1 MDLTKKWYQS
11 EFIQH
16 ERLDIHR
23 SMENEFSFYR
33 AIAEG
38 DIETVKA
45 NCNSNAF
52 TDPSG
57 MGKLSENPL
66 QNIKY
71 HFVVT
76 TALMIRF
83 CVSYGMELERAY
95 GLSDFYIMEMDK
107 CTNVKDI
114 SKLHDVMC
122 IDLCNKMLILKNSKV
137 LSKQIVLCLD
147 YIYKHIHYRITIK
160 ELADYLN
167 LSESYL
173 SRLFKK
179 EMDVSLSD
187 YIIDLKIDKAANM
200 LKFSDYSIAEI
211 AEYFGFASQS
221 HFIKTFEKKMGDTP
235 SKYRKIHFRDN
246 FKDSL

>member
-1 MDLTKKWYQS
+1 
-11 EFIQH
+11 
-16 ERLDIHR
+16 
-23 SMENEFSFYR
+23 MENEFSFYR

-38 DIETVKA
+38 DIETVEA

-57 MGKLSENPL
+57 MGKLSEDPL

-76 TALMIRF
+76 TAMIIRF
-83 CVSYGMELERAY
+83 CANYGMELERAY

-107 CTNVKDI
+107 CTDVKSI

-122 IDLCNKMLILKNSKV
+122 KDLCNKMLILKKSKV

-147 YIYKHIHYRITIK
+147 YIYKHIHYRITIS

-179 EMDVSLSD
+179 EMGVSISD
-187 YIIDLKIDKAANM
+187 YIIDLKIDKTANM

-221 HFIKTFEKKMGDTP
+221 HFISTFEKKMGCTP
-235 SKYRKIHFRDN
+235 SKYRKTHFRNN
-246 FKDSL
+246 F